1 MDVKQLI
8 ENAKLLS
15 PKERAFIAQCLIS
28 SLETK
33 QDDYV
38 DNAWADIAQKR
49 YDEISN
55 GEVNPVTWEEIK
67 KAIKG

>member
-1 MDVKQLI
+1 MDIKQLI